1 MNPHFSDRSA
11 IPQTGLMLFKGH
23 TAEEALAKVHQSLG
37 SSAIVVQLKRVP
49 SAGVGRIWGAM
60 EIEAWAQAPAPPPP
74 PPPAPVSPVAK
85 VRSAPKEA
93 RTMDLLRSLGLN
105 EESVRRVHQS
115 IPVSSAPLTNQE
127 ACLQLG
133 AALLAAWDNAT
144 RRIPKT
150 PRRIALIGA
159 AGSGKSVATAKWITI
174 ESLRH
179 QQECRIWCLDGIV
192 ANSAEFLSQHAELL
206 GIPVETT
213 WNPGLP
219 PCAREFLDLPGWNPS
234 DPDVSDRMANL
245 LDRFEPDCLLLTL
258 NAAYEASILQ
268 NQTMQFMPFRPHG
281 LLVTH
286 LDECESPAKVW
297 DLVLASGIAVFGT
310 SSGRFIPGGF
320 DRTGGETWMERLFE
334 QV

>member
-1 MNPHFSDRSA
+1 M
-11 IPQTGLMLFKGH
+11 PQTGLMLFKGH

-37 SSAIVVQLKRVP
+37 ASAIVVQLKRVP

-60 EIEAWAQAPAPPPP
+60 EIEAWAQAPAPPAPP
-74 PPPAPVSPVAK
+74 QPVAK
-85 VRSAPKEA
+85 VRAASKEA

-115 IPVSSAPLTNQE
+115 IPVSGTPLTNQE

-144 RRIPKT
+144 KRIPRT

-219 PCAREFLDLPGWNPS
+219 PFPASFWTCRVGTPPIPMSPIGWPICSTALNPT
-234 DPDVSDRMANL
+234 A
-245 LDRFEPDCLLLTL
+245 C
-258 NAAYEASILQ
+258 
-268 NQTMQFMPFRPHG
+268 
-281 LLVTH
+281 
-286 LDECESPAKVW
+286 C
-297 DLVLASGIAVFGT
+297 
-310 SSGRFIPGGF
+310 
-320 DRTGGETWMERLFE
+320 
-334 QV
+334 